1 MDDQTIRRAVLDEC
15 RDSPAPPFDAIA
27 AGRVKR
33 RVRKLRAGAAFLVI
47 VILSATASFVLR
59 PPERNTDIALLQ
71 PPTTDWLLRTPDPAW
86 VEQLGRHSN
95 EEPSNV
101 R

>member
-1 MDDQTIRRAVLDEC
+1 MDDQTIRRAVLDEG
-15 RDSPAPPFDAIA
+15 RDTAAPPFDAVVG
-27 AGRVKR
+27 GRVKR
-33 RVRKLRAGAAFLVI
+33 RLRKVRAGAALLVI
-47 VILSATASFVLR
+47 GILSATAPFVLR
-59 PPERNTDIALLQ
+59 PPERTTDIALLR

-86 VEQLGRHSN
+86 VEQLDHHSK